1 MVALAQEVRDSSSE
15 AEKMMDEF
23 RDTWGTQIV
32 NISWIRTGSQPYYPL
47 NIRGKLSIIQSN

>member
-23 RDTWGTQIV
+23 RDTWRTHIV
-32 NISWIRTGSQPYYPL
+32 NIRWIRTSFQPYYPL